1 MEDNAKL
8 LSRIESDSTATQLK
22 ARPGEERLLQLI
34 CGVSNELSNVWNII
48 RHELSRITFFMFET
62 GFAAFQEYFTYDELI
77 IKQLWA
83 KSGAP

>member
-1 MEDNAKL
+1 MKDNAKL
-8 LSRIESDSTATQLK
+8 LSRMESASTAKQLK

-34 CGVSNELSNVWNII
+34 CAVSNELSNVWNII
-48 RHELSRITFFMFET
+48 GLEWSRITFFMFET
-62 GFAAFQEYFTYDELI
+62 GFTSFQEYFTYDELI